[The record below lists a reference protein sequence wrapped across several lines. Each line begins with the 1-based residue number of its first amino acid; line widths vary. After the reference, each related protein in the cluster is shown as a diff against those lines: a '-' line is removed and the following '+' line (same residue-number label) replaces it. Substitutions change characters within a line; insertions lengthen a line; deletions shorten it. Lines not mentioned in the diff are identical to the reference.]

1 MTTPKPLSV
10 NSRCPIPTNSNLQE
24 KIKGLK
30 IDRSSQKT
38 RSNAWI
44 PWTLLGTVF
53 IVLAGAVA
61 YWFVIQPNSLLVV
74 KASVART
81 VQFSSDQE
89 SVLEGTGYVVAR
101 RQTTVSSKTTGKVS
115 QVYIEEG
122 MRVSEGQLLATLDD
136 RLQRDQLVLAEAQH
150 EESLASL
157 LELDVQIKQARQDLD
172 RKQELVERS
181 LISVD
186 DVDQSQLR
194 LDGFLAQKTRAEK
207 GIEVSEAALVVQKQ
221 QLEDMKIKAPFDGI
235 VIAKAAQP
243 GEMIS
248 PVSGGGGFTRTGI
261 CTIVDMDSI
270 EVQVDVNEKFINRV
284 TPDQPVT
291 VTLNSYPDTRL
302 PAEVIAIIPTADRAR
317 ATVRVRIRLLE
328 KDDRV
333 LPDMGVSV
341 SFLEQGTTVQ
351 RETLPSGIEI
361 AATALL
367 YDGDQAYVWVIEE
380 DSTIS
385 KTVVEVQQS
394 IDDRIIL
401 NSGLSRNDRVVTDID
416 LELQTRLV
424 SGQKVRVIH

>member
-1 MTTPKPLSV
+1 M
-10 NSRCPIPTNSNLQE
+10 
-24 KIKGLK
+24 
-30 IDRSSQKT
+30 
-38 RSNAWI
+38 
-44 PWTLLGTVF
+44 
-53 IVLAGAVA
+53 LAGAAV
-61 YWFVIQPNSLLVV
+61 YWFVLQPSSIPSV
-74 KASVART
+74 KSTIAKS
-81 VQFSSDQE
+81 VQFSSSQE

-101 RQTTVSSKTTGKVS
+101 RQTTVSSKTTGKVT

-122 MRVSEGQLLATLDD
+122 MQVSEGQLLATLDD
-136 RLQRDQLVLAEAQH
+136 SLQRDQLVLAEAQH

-172 RKQELVERS
+172 RKQELLERS

-186 DVDQSQLR
+186 EVDQSQLR

-351 RETLPSGIEI
+351 KETLPTGIEI
-361 AATALL
+361 AESALL

-385 KTVVEVQQS
+385 KANVEIQRS
-394 IDDRIIL
+394 ADDRIIL
-401 NSGLSRNDRVVTDID
+401 NGGLNRNDRVVNDVD
-416 LELQTRLV
+416 LELQNKLV
-424 SGQKVRVIH
+424 TGQRVRVVN

>member
-1 MTTPKPLSV
+1 M
-10 NSRCPIPTNSNLQE
+10 
-24 KIKGLK
+24 
-30 IDRSSQKT
+30 
-38 RSNAWI
+38 
-44 PWTLLGTVF
+44 
-53 IVLAGAVA
+53 LAGAVV
-61 YWFVIQPNSLLVV
+61 YWFVLQPSSIPSV
-74 KASVART
+74 KSTIAKS
-81 VQFSSDQE
+81 VQFSSSQE

-101 RQTTVSSKTTGKVS
+101 RQTTVSSKTTGKVT

-122 MRVSEGQLLATLDD
+122 MQVSEGQLLATLDD
-136 RLQRDQLVLAEAQH
+136 SLQRDQLVLAEAQH

-172 RKQELVERS
+172 RKQELLERS

-186 DVDQSQLR
+186 EVDQSQLR

-351 RETLPSGIEI
+351 KETLPTGIEI
-361 AATALL
+361 AESALL

-385 KTVVEVQQS
+385 KANVEIQRS
-394 IDDRIIL
+394 ADDRIIL
-401 NSGLSRNDRVVTDID
+401 NGGLNRNDRVVNDVD
-416 LELQTRLV
+416 VELQNKLV
-424 SGQKVRVIH
+424 TGQRVRVVN

>member
-1 MTTPKPLSV
+1 M
-10 NSRCPIPTNSNLQE
+10 
-24 KIKGLK
+24 
-30 IDRSSQKT
+30 
-38 RSNAWI
+38 
-44 PWTLLGTVF
+44 LGTVL
-53 IVLAGAVA
+53 IMLAGAVV
-61 YWFVIQPNSLLVV
+61 YWFVLQPSSIPSV
-74 KASVART
+74 KSTIAKS
-81 VQFSSDQE
+81 VQFSSSQE

-101 RQTTVSSKTTGKVS
+101 RQTTVSSKTTGKVT

-122 MRVSEGQLLATLDD
+122 MQVSEGQLLATLDD
-136 RLQRDQLVLAEAQH
+136 SLQRDQLVLAEAQH

-172 RKQELVERS
+172 RKQELLERS

-186 DVDQSQLR
+186 EVDQSQLR

-351 RETLPSGIEI
+351 KETLPTGIEI
-361 AATALL
+361 AESALL

-385 KTVVEVQQS
+385 KANVEIQRS
-394 IDDRIIL
+394 ADDRIIL
-401 NSGLSRNDRVVTDID
+401 NGGLNRNDRVVNDVD
-416 LELQTRLV
+416 VELQNKLV
-424 SGQKVRVIH
+424 TGQRVRVVN

>member
-1 MTTPKPLSV
+1 M
-10 NSRCPIPTNSNLQE
+10 
-24 KIKGLK
+24 
-30 IDRSSQKT
+30 
-38 RSNAWI
+38 
-44 PWTLLGTVF
+44 LGTVV
-53 IVLAGAVA
+53 IMLAGAAV
-61 YWFVIQPNSLLVV
+61 YWFVLLPSSIPSV
-74 KASVART
+74 KSTVAKS
-81 VQFSSDQE
+81 VQFSSSQE

-101 RQTTVSSKTTGKVS
+101 RQTTVSSKTTGKVT

-136 RLQRDQLVLAEAQH
+136 SLQRDQLVLAEAQH

-172 RKQELVERS
+172 RKQELLERS

-186 DVDQSQLR
+186 EVDQSQLR

-221 QLEDMKIKAPFDGI
+221 QLEDMTIKAPFDGI

-351 RETLPSGIEI
+351 RETLPTGIEI
-361 AATALL
+361 AESALL
-367 YDGDQAYVWVIEE
+367 YDGDQAYVLVIDE
-380 DSTIS
+380 D
-385 KTVVEVQQS
+385 
-394 IDDRIIL
+394 
-401 NSGLSRNDRVVTDID
+401 
-416 LELQTRLV
+416 
-424 SGQKVRVIH
+424 